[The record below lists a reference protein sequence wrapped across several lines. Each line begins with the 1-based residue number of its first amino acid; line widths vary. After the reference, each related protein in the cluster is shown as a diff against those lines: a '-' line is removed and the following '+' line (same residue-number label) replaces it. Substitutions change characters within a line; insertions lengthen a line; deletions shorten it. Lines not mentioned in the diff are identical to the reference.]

1 MKKFLWLFFVL
12 LLVNTVFAQE
22 TSGRSA
28 PDPAQFTLLPLIDGL
43 DRPLY
48 LTHASDG
55 SGRRF
60 ILEQSGRIWVL
71 GLGAEPQIFLDL
83 QALVSQ
89 DVFRGTYTERGLLGL
104 AFHPNFA
111 ENGLFFVN
119 YTDLNGDTVVARYS
133 ISATDTEIADP
144 NSAEILLTVEQPY
157 PNHNGGHMAFGPD
170 GYLYISMGD
179 GGAAGDPEN
188 RAQNL
193 ETLLGK
199 LLRIDVDSG
208 SPYGIP
214 ADNPFANGG
223 GLPEIWASGLR
234 NVWRFSF
241 DRATGDLFL
250 GDVGQNAWEEINFQ
264 AAGAAGGQNY
274 GWRPYE
280 ANYRYSGETAPES
293 MTLPVLEY
301 PHSQGCAVTAGY
313 VYRGD
318 ALPDMDGVLVYG
330 DFCSG
335 IVWGGYRDT
344 AGAWQSLILL
354 DSDYSI
360 SSFGEDEAGELY
372 LLDHGGTIYQFVPA
386 S

>member
-1 MKKFLWLFFVL
+1 MKKLVWLLLVL
-12 LLVNTVFAQE
+12 LLVNAVFAQE
-22 TSGRSA
+22 TARSSA

-48 LTHASDG
+48 LTHAGDG

-71 GLGAEPQIFLDL
+71 GGGEPQIFLDL

-119 YTDLNGDTVVARYS
+119 YTDLDGATVVARYS
-133 ISATDTEIADP
+133 TAATDAETADP
-144 NSAEILLTVEQPY
+144 ASAEILLTVAQPY

-214 ADNPFANGG
+214 ADNPFADGG

-241 DRATGDLFL
+241 DRATGDLYL

-264 AAGAAGGQNY
+264 AASAAGGQNY

-280 ANYRYSGETAPES
+280 ASYPYSGETAPEN

-301 PHSQGCAVTAGY
+301 PHSQGCSVTTGY
-313 VYRGD
+313 VYRGE

-335 IVWGGYRDT
+335 IVWGAYRDT
-344 AGAWQSLILL
+344 AGAWQSLILF

-372 LLDHGGTIYQFVPA
+372 LLDHNGTIYQFVPA